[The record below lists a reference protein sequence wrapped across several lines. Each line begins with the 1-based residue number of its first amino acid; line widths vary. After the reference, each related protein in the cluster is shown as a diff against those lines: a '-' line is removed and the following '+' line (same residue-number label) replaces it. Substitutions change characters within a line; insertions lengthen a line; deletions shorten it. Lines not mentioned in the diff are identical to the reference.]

1 MAKFK
6 RFEASNRKK
15 DKFKSTQRDETFR
28 KVSKVNTKHKMKSV
42 DDESEFS
49 TQYYQSRV

>member
-6 RFEASNRKK
+6 RFEASNKKK
-15 DKFKSTQRDETFR
+15 DKFKSVQRDDSFP
-28 KVSKVNTKHKMKSV
+28 KMKTATKYKMKYTN
-42 DDESEFS
+42 DDAEFS